1 MTSPI
6 SAASRG
12 TDAPRPAPGR
22 SGPKAP
28 NALAKVLSWIREHTL
43 AAVTVVVF
51 VFLLAPNAIIL
62 WMSFNQPVGKFNYT
76 WNAFSLDAWKHPCA
90 NNEMCHSLSLS
101 VQIGLV
107 TTAVSTALGTMIAF
121 AMVRYRFRARSSV
134 NSLLFLPMA
143 APEVVMGATLTALF
157 FNTVGPGSLGFWT
170 ITVAHI
176 MFCLSY
182 VVVTVK
188 ARLAGMDPTLER
200 AAQDLYATPTQTFMK
215 VTLPLV
221 APGIAAAALL
231 AFALSVDD
239 YIVTVFTAG
248 NLETFPM
255 YIWGSVQR
263 AYPAQIDVIGSMM
276 LLLTMAV
283 IAISQVLNRVR
294 NVRR

>member
-1 MTSPI
+1 MTTTTPSSSR
-6 SAASRG
+6 SAAPAG
-12 TDAPRPAPGR
+12 APAAPRRGPGR
-22 SGPKAP
+22 RL
-28 NALAKVLSWIREHTL
+28 LAWLGEHTL
-43 AAVTVVVF
+43 AAVTLLVF
-51 VFLLAPNAIIL
+51 VFMLAPNAVIL

-76 WNAFSLDAWKHPCA
+76 WNTFSLAAWKNPCA
-90 NNEMCHSLSLS
+90 NNEMCSSLTLS

-107 TTAVSTALGTMIAF
+107 ATVAATLLGTMIAF
-121 AMVRYRFRARSSV
+121 AVVRHRFRARAGI

-157 FNTVGPGSLGFWT
+157 FNTIGPGSLGFWT
-170 ITVAHI
+170 ITVAHV
-176 MFCLSY
+176 MFCMSY

-188 ARLAGMDPTLER
+188 SRLAGMDPTLER
-200 AAQDLYATPTQTFMK
+200 AAQDLYATPVQTFLK

-231 AFALSVDD
+231 SFALSVDD
-239 YIVTVFTAG
+239 YIITVFTAG

-276 LLLTMAV
+276 LLVTMAI
-283 IAISQVLNRVR
+283 IAVSQILNRAR
-294 NVRR
+294 TVRR